1 MKKDVYYFDHDV
13 NAHQDVKCK
22 AMMSVYGAEGYG
34 WWWILCE
41 LMRQEQGCQL
51 SISRK
56 FDIPS
61 LASSLPNCDNEKCKE
76 FIDDCINEFE
86 LLVTD
91 GDFVWSKRLKE
102 NYDRLEERREKR
114 RSAANKR
121 WGKKEEQVFSKEEI
135 EAPKEIKPKETDP
148 AKIKSIQVLND
159 DKTFNIFV
167 EQLKEHDDFKNLHD
181 KHFQNERSKC
191 LDWLSANGKA
201 KKDYKAFF
209 RSWLRNNFN
218 APTEQASVIPRKKGQ
233 KPMVL

>member
-1 MKKDVYYFDHDV
+1 MSKKTYYFRHDM
-13 NAHQDVKCK
+13 NAHHDPKVK

-34 WWWILCE
+34 WWWIILE
-41 LMRQEQGCQL
+41 VMAQEEGGRI
-51 SISRK
+51 SIAK
-56 FDIPS
+56 KYDIPS
-61 LASSLPNCDNEKCKE
+61 LATSLPNCSTDKCRE
-76 FIDDCINEFE
+76 FINDCITDFE
-86 LLVTD
+86 LFKTD
-91 GDFVWSKRLKE
+91 GDKISS
-102 NYDRLEERREKR
+102 DRLDRDLEIAFKKSNNGRKA
-114 RSAANKR
+114 SLAR
-121 WGKKEEQVFSKEEI
+121 WGKKKEQVFSKEEI

-159 DKTFNIFV
+159 DKTFNVFV

-218 APTEQASVIPRKKGQ
+218 APTEQASTIPAKKGQ